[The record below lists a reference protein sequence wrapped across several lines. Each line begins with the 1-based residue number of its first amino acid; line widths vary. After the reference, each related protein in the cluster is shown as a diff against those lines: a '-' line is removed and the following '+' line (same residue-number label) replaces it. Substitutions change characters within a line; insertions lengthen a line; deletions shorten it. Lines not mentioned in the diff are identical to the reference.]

1 MDFTFTDREVFW
13 RDRVKNHIDQYIRP
27 RVKDYYAEQATGDR
41 WKVLNV
47 IEEEKKRAKAAGIW
61 NLFMPPQGSNPHLDS
76 SVEFEGPMLTN
87 VECKM
92 QPVQWKSTQ

>member
-47 IEEEKKRAKAAGIW
+47 IEEEKKQSTPTKSER
-61 NLFMPPQGSNPHLDS
+61 MDS
-76 SVEFEGPMLTN
+76 AQSPYRKTPTKQMDT
-87 VECKM
+87 
-92 QPVQWKSTQ
+92 